1 MMGMLGNKAIVSV
14 ILDEKGEPQAGQDDG
29 MEKDKEMVQAA
40 SELIKAIE
48 MKDAKRVARAIK
60 VICQCCEADDES
72 SESVFKEGDY

>member
-1 MMGMLGNKAIVSV
+1 
-14 ILDEKGEPQAGQDDG
+14 

-60 VICQCCEADDES
+60 VIYQCCEADDES